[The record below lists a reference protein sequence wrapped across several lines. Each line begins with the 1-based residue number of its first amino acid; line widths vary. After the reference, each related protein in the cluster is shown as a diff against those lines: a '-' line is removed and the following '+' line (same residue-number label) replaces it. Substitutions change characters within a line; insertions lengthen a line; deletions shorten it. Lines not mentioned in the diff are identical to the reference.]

1 MRTFMRAM
9 PFVLAFSG
17 DRDAEGYRRRMGGRC
32 LRAHNVRF
40 GALE

>member
-17 DRDAEGYRRRMGGRC
+17 AATRRATAGEWGD
-32 LRAHNVRF
+32 
-40 GALE
+40 GA